1 MKRGKKILSFLL
13 KLCIGAAGVYII
25 YRRLKNE
32 LGWEQISLLKNA
44 LLQPSSLLLL
54 VISLFLVPLNWGLES
69 RKWQL
74 ITKSIESISFKTAI
88 RSVFSG
94 VCLGNFAPGRATE
107 FLGKILFFSDENK
120 GKISV
125 LHFVNGMIQLGI
137 TLLVGVLALLLKL
150 ETFSKEYFWL
160 FYLLLTSAL
169 VLLGV
174 FMFSVLRVNLFLNLV
189 SKLLSRKSQ
198 TETIRV
204 VFPKSLWLKLLL
216 LSLLRYLTFS
226 LQFFL
231 LLTIFSPSVQPSAL
245 LPGIALYF
253 MMTSLLPM
261 ISVLEAAIRAA
272 IALIVLGDTGLSST
286 LLALATVMLWLFNI
300 VLPSLIGYLVLLRLK
315 FDFKLI
321 YKRNK

>member
-13 KLCIGAAGVYII
+13 KLSIGIAGVYII
-25 YRRLKNE
+25 YQRLKNE
-32 LGWEQISLLKNA
+32 MGWEQVSILKNA
-44 LLQPSSLLLL
+44 FLQPASLLLL
-54 VISLFLVPLNWGLES
+54 VISFLLIPLNWGIES

-74 ITKSIESISFKTAI
+74 ITKTIESINFKTAM
-88 RSVFSG
+88 RSVYSG

-137 TLLVGVLALLLKL
+137 TLIVGVLALLLKL
-150 ETFSKEYFWL
+150 DTFSKEYFWL
-160 FYLLLTSAL
+160 FYLLLTTAL

-189 SKLLSRKSQ
+189 SKLMSRKSQ
-198 TETIRV
+198 TEPINM
-204 VFPKSLWLKLLL
+204 VFPKQLWLNLLL

-231 LLTIFSPSVQPSAL
+231 LLKVFSPSIQPTAL

-272 IALIVLGDTGLSST
+272 IALLVLGDTGLSST

-321 YKRNK
+321 YKRNR

>member
-13 KLCIGAAGVYII
+13 KLSIGAAGVYII

-54 VISLFLVPLNWGLES
+54 VISLFLIPLNWGLES

>member
-1 MKRGKKILSFLL
+1 MKRSKKILSFLL
-13 KLCIGAAGVYII
+13 KLSIGAAGVYII
-25 YRRLKNE
+25 YQRLKNE

-44 LLQPSSLLLL
+44 FLQSTSLLLL
-54 VISLFLVPLNWGLES
+54 VISFLLIPLNWGIES

-74 ITKSIESISFKTAI
+74 ITKTIESISFKTAL

-150 ETFSKEYFWL
+150 DTFSKEYFWL

-169 VLLGV
+169 VLLAV

-198 TETIRV
+198 TEPISV
-204 VFPKSLWLKLLL
+204 VFPKQLWLNLLL

-231 LLTIFSPSVQPSAL
+231 LLKVFSPAVQPATL

>member
-13 KLCIGAAGVYII
+13 KLSIGAAGVYII

-54 VISLFLVPLNWGLES
+54 VISLFLIPLNWGLES

-150 ETFSKEYFWL
+150 ETFSKEYLWL